1 MHRETPEP
9 RAPLWLS
16 LFPTEPGRRSQL
28 VLGGHAHNLIISL
41 PLLSIYRRGIE
52 IVVGGTVRA
61 YISNLMVPPQRIL
74 HALSLTLLPCSSSSA
89 FVSGTFFFLR
99 PSPSYIT
106 LPRSLSSSFISLSHY
121 STMAYQ
127 VLIFAPFTCFCST
140 FYGIP
145 R

>member
-1 MHRETPEP
+1 MYRETPEP
-9 RAPLWLS
+9 RAALWRSLS
-16 LFPTEPGRRSQL
+16 FPRNPVAVPNLFLAVT
-28 VLGGHAHNLIISL
+28 HIISL
-41 PLLSIYRRGIE
+41 LLLSIYRRGIE
-52 IVVGGTVRA
+52 IVAGGSMRA

-74 HALSLTLLPCSSSSA
+74 YALSLTLLPSSSSSA

-106 LPRSLSSSFISLSHY
+106 LPRSLSCSSISLSHY

-127 VLIFAPFTCFCST
+127 VLIFAPFTSFCCT